1 MINLKSL
8 DVKLVIIKLYGI
20 ATNNK
25 MKTYEDIYKEREK
38 SDDISEM
45 KGFVEA
51 EENFIE
57 WLEDRIRVF
66 NRIKEDE
73 QAKGKF
79 KAFIETEVLIF
90 EQKIKELKNGN
101 LLEVC

>member
-1 MINLKSL
+1 M
-8 DVKLVIIKLYGI
+8 IIKLYGI

-38 SDDISEM
+38 SDDIEFSYTENELLLSEM

-51 EENFIE
+51 EENFKE

-90 EQKIKELKNGN
+90 EQKIKEIQNGS
-101 LLEVC
+101 LL